1 MNIILIDDNIS
12 TTSLLRDS
20 IDWKALN
27 IDRVFIANSAQEAK
41 KLISENN
48 IEIIICDI
56 EMPQQD
62 GLSLIRELRANQCNA
77 VCIFLTAHA
86 EFRFAQ
92 AAIELNSSDYI
103 LKPFTIDDIT
113 QKIAQAVEQAELL
126 YRNNTYI
133 RFGKAWID
141 SQQKLTG
148 LEKDDFI
155 ASGDSSGDILIQKA
169 KQYIQD
175 NYVNDISLQ
184 DIADHVHLNPNYL
197 IKAFKKSEKIT
208 PIDYL
213 NHVRIAQAKLLLLS
227 NKFSVGQVSMMTGF
241 NNIPYF
247 TKVFKKHTGKT
258 PSEYKSSHS

>member
-1 MNIILIDDNIS
+1 MNIILIDDNVS
-12 TTSLLRDS
+12 TTSLLKDS
-20 IDWKALN
+20 IDWKALG
-27 IDRVFIANSAQEAK
+27 IDRVFIANSAQAAK
-41 KLISENN
+41 RLISENN

-62 GLSLIRELRANQCNA
+62 GLSLMRELRANQCNA

-103 LKPFTIDDIT
+103 LKPFSIDDIV
-113 QKIAQAVEQAELL
+113 QKIAQAVEQVELL

-141 SQQKLTG
+141 SQQEMTG
-148 LEKDDFI
+148 LQKDEFLAPRDK
-155 ASGDSSGDILIQKA
+155 SSDTLVQKA

-197 IKAFKKSEKIT
+197 IKTFKNSEKMT

-227 NKFSVGQVSMMTGF
+227 NNFSVSQVSMMTGF

-247 TKVFKKHTGKT
+247 TKVFKKHVRMT